1 MGELEPPLSPH
12 AQQRRGQILDLALAE
27 ARRRR
32 RRRVTTQATLAALA
46 GVLVAVLI
54 PPLLRIHRVPDQR
67 IAVKNIQPAPS
78 TSAPPSIVV
87 TRIETDP
94 HIVDRLAIPP
104 HPSHVVV
111 ITDGELL
118 DDLAL
123 AHRPAALAYVEGKA
137 TLMFR

>member
-1 MGELEPPLSPH
+1 MTSDFQPVLSSHGEK
-12 AQQRRGQILDLALAE
+12 RRGQILDLALAE

-32 RRRVTTQATLAALA
+32 RRRVTTQAALAAL
-46 GVLVAVLI
+46 LIAVLI
-54 PPLLRIHRVPDQR
+54 PPLLRIHRAPDQH

-78 TSAPPSIVV
+78 TSPPPPIMVS
-87 TRIETDP
+87 RIETDP
-94 HIVDRLAIPP
+94 HIVERLAIPP

-118 DDLAL
+118 DELAL
-123 AHRPAALAYVEGKA
+123 AHRPAALAYVDGKA